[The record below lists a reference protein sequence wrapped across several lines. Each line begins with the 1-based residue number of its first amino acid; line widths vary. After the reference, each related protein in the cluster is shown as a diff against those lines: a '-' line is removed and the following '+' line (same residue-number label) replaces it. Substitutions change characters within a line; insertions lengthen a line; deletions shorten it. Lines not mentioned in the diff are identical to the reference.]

1 MGARKKSTARK
12 PAGKRPAGAKATARK
27 PAEEGGSRKKKGGA
41 LRAPSR
47 RPTPTEELAKRI
59 VAAMDDEFNLDLGK
73 FYTEDAVSEE
83 PAGGTTTGLQSLR
96 SKLAGWLAGLRSA
109 QWKARNVF
117 VSGKAICIEWDADI
131 VMKDGRNVKLTRD
144 RRARGARRQD
154 LRRAVLLRP
163 ARPDAAAAA
172 GATARAGAPRA
183 ATAADA
189 VGAPLGR
196 RRRGLGRRSDGSLT
210 RAGSVS
216 RRASSRRHTRSLV
229 R

>member
-27 PAEEGGSRKKKGGA
+27 PAVKAAARKKGKGA

-59 VAAMDDEFNLDLGK
+59 VAAMDDEFSLDLGK

-109 QWKARNVF
+109 KWKARNVF

-131 VMKDGRNVKLTRD
+131 VMKDGRNVKLREI
-144 RRARGARRQD
+144 AVHEVRGDKIFAERFYYDPRGLMPPQQ
-154 LRRAVLLRP
+154 P
-163 ARPDAAAAA
+163 ARPEP
-172 GATARAGAPRA
+172 ARPAPRPRPMPS
-183 ATAADA
+183 
-189 VGAPLGR
+189 VR
-196 RRRGLGRRSDGSLT
+196 HSDDDDEGSGVDPMDL
-210 RAGSVS
+210 
-216 RRASSRRHTRSLV
+216 
-229 R
+229 